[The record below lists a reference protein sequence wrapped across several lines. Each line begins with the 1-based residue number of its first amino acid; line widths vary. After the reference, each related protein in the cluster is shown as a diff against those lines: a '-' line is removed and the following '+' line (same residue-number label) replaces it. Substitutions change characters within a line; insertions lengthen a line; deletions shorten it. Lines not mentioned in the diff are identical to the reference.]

1 MSSGVLARSNRGDAQ
16 NMNLSGNANT
26 GQLPLAPMN
35 VSPDFKLFEM
45 VSQDDFFSVIV
56 NPQTVRT
63 AHYEF
68 LSQIRLMDN

>member
-1 MSSGVLARSNRGDAQ
+1 MASGMLARNNRNESQ
-16 NMNLSGNANT
+16 NMSISGNANS
-26 GQLPLAPMN
+26 GQLPIAPMN